1 MSALTPESTD
11 AMRLSLLRF
20 KKIIPIPEQSMVQM
34 LCYLLECLLTPENTP
49 ADCAKEL
56 YELYFVFAAV
66 WAFGGA
72 MFQDQVVRGPL
83 TMLGTYFLKEFFAL
97 ALWIFLDII
106 QAPMAVTQLDCA
118 SLFIRS
124 HLEVIFR

>member
-1 MSALTPESTD
+1 
-11 AMRLSLLRF
+11 
-20 KKIIPIPEQSMVQM
+20 M

-72 MFQDQVVRGPL
+72 MFQDQVMQRA
-83 TMLGTYFLKEFFAL
+83 LGVWDKY
-97 ALWIFLDII
+97 
-106 QAPMAVTQLDCA
+106 
-118 SLFIRS
+118 
-124 HLEVIFR
+124 